1 MHGYRPGNVEPT
13 RDSSATDI
21 ASTSMTTYRLAPG
34 GSRAG
39 VVVFEHTMVDRHG
52 VASPVVLLARSF
64 AADDGEIS
72 IVRGELLLVDSLRA
86 HDVDDWRLMVIS
98 AGLQVSRAAAAD
110 VLQWRRRNDPAST
123 TGLSETLSGGA
134 SIKDPHPAS

>member
-1 MHGYRPGNVEPT
+1 
-13 RDSSATDI
+13 
-21 ASTSMTTYRLAPG
+21 
-34 GSRAG
+34 
-39 VVVFEHTMVDRHG
+39 MVDRHG